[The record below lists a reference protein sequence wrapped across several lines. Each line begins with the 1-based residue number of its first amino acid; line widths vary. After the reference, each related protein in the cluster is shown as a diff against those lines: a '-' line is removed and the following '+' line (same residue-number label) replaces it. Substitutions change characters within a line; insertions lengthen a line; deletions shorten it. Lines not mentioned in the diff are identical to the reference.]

1 MIRLLL
7 IVFFTMILASAC
19 IKKSKVS
26 DIPQISYIKTIND
39 TISLISGDSVNELSI
54 VTIGYTIKNGEVSSS
69 DSVAPNLIFTETTSG
84 NSDFSYLVPK
94 FIGLNTKYD
103 AESGIMEIL
112 VGKDVIKPNSINPI
126 VETYWDVQLTNRLG
140 KKSNIIK
147 VGPIFVKQ

>member
-26 DIPQISYIKTIND
+26 DIPQISYIK